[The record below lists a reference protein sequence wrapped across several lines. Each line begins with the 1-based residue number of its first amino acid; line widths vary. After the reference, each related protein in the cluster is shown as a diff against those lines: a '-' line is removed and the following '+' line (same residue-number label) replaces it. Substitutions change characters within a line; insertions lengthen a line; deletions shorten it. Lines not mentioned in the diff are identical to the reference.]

1 MERPWYKSYD
11 PGVPHDIELPPKTLP
26 RFLEEAAEEYPNNIG
41 VQFMSG
47 RLTFKKLNEEVDSF
61 ARVLA
66 GLGLKPGSTVALHMP
81 NCPQYVI
88 AFYGALRAGCI
99 VTPCNP
105 LYVERELVHQL
116 NDSGAEA
123 IVTLSRFY
131 PLVRASCTSP
141 CIKKL
146 SCDWQKPARRQ

>member
-66 GLGLKPGSTVALHMP
+66 GLGLKPGSPHYDDLLEKRCV
-81 NCPQYVI
+81 
-88 AFYGALRAGCI
+88 
-99 VTPCNP
+99 
-105 LYVERELVHQL
+105 
-116 NDSGAEA
+116 
-123 IVTLSRFY
+123 
-131 PLVRASCTSP
+131 
-141 CIKKL
+141 
-146 SCDWQKPARRQ
+146 